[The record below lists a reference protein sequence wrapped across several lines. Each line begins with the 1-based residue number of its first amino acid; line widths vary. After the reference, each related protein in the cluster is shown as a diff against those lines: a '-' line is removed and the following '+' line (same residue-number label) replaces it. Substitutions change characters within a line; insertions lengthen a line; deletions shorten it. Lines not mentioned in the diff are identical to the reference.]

1 MQIRSVHANM
11 QPNNSSTSVSIFIP
25 MFKLAAGGTSE
36 RTVMN
41 ESVILIV
48 TAVTLSFLTKGFVE
62 HNSMNDTE
70 NIQPR

>member
-1 MQIRSVHANM
+1 
-11 QPNNSSTSVSIFIP
+11 

-48 TAVTLSFLTKGFVE
+48 TAVTLSFLTKRFVE